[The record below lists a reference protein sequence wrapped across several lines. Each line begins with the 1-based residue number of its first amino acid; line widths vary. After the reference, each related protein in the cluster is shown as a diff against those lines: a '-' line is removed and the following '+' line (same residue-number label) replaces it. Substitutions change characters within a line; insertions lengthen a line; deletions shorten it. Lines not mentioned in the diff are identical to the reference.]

1 MLFILQRSM
10 SAAADV
16 TKITR
21 RLALQ
26 KRFQEFA
33 LGAAFHQRAGLGGAA
48 GLFFRT
54 ILCKRG
60 YEGKCCHGSK
70 RYRQFPD
77 KANGF
82 SPDNLDVRCHWNA
95 FARLFA
101 WVRGI
106 R

>member
-1 MLFILQRSM
+1 MLFIPQRSM

-21 RLALQ
+21 RLTLQ

-54 ILCKRG
+54 IL
-60 YEGKCCHGSK
+60 
-70 RYRQFPD
+70 
-77 KANGF
+77 
-82 SPDNLDVRCHWNA
+82 
-95 FARLFA
+95 RL
-101 WVRGI
+101 
-106 R
+106 

>member
-1 MLFILQRSM
+1 MLFIPQRSM

-33 LGAAFHQRAGLGGAA
+33 LGAAFHQRAGLGGVA

-54 ILCKRG
+54 ILCNEAIK
-60 YEGKCCHGSK
+60 GSAATEASSTGN
-70 RYRQFPD
+70 FP
-77 KANGF
+77 
-82 SPDNLDVRCHWNA
+82 
-95 FARLFA
+95 
-101 WVRGI
+101 I